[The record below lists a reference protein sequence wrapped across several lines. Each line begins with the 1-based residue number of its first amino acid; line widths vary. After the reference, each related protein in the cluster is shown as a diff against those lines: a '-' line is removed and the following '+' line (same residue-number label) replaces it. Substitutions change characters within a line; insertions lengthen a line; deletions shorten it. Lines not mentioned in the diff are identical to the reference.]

1 MVTRTVES
9 VPLPVVTPLLRADG
23 AWVKAEGRQRTGSV
37 KYRLVAHRVREALAS
52 GTLLGGK
59 TLVEATSGS
68 TGISLAWVGKGLL
81 IPVELHA
88 YASASTVKVER
99 MRELG
104 ARVVLYP
111 TETPITEILREVERR
126 EASGSAWRLG
136 QYARDAGRE
145 PYEALAREVLGQIR
159 EAGGPP
165 PRVFAC
171 PVGTGGLIQGVGR
184 VLREACPGIRIVA
197 VEPAEGVSIEGM
209 RHFTRVHLGA
219 EDPFDPTF
227 PDEVARVEAAPG
239 PTHVHEVQL
248 GESAAATLA
257 VARGR
262 GWTDALVIA
271 AD

>member
-1 MVTRTVES
+1 MMARTADS
-9 VPLPVVTPLLRADG
+9 VPSPVVTPLLRAG
-23 AWVKAEGRQRTGSV
+23 ATWVKAEGRQRTGSV
-37 KYRLVAHRVREALAS
+37 KYRLVASRVRAALAS
-52 GTLLGGK
+52 GALSGGK

-81 IPVELHA
+81 LPVELHA
-88 YASASTVKVER
+88 YASAPSAKLER

-111 TETPITEILREVERR
+111 SETPISDLLQEAGRR
-126 EASGSAWRLG
+126 EASGGGWRLG

-145 PYEALAREVLGQIR
+145 PYEALAQEVLGQIR

-184 VLREACPGIRIVA
+184 VLRGACPGIRVVA
-197 VEPAEGVSIEGM
+197 LEPAEGVAIEGM
-209 RHFTRVHLGA
+209 RPFTRVHLGTD
-219 EDPFDPTF
+219 DPFDPSF
-227 PDEVARVEAAPG
+227 PDEVLRVEEEPG
-239 PTHVHEVQL
+239 PTHVHEVHL
-248 GESAAATLA
+248 GASAAATLA
-257 VARGR
+257 LVRARG
-262 GWTDALVIA
+262 WAEALVIA